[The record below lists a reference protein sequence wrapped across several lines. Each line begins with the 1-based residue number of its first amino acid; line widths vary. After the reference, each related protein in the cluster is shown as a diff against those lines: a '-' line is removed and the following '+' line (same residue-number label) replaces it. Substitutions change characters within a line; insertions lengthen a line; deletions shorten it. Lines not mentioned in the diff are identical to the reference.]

1 MPIYEYRCAACGRSF
16 ERLVHGQQAV
26 ACPACDSTDVT
37 RLLSLFGFKSGQGFV
52 ASASPGERRRLW
64 VRPGRV
70 RLPLTHGASGGR
82 ERAAR
87 GRRAP
92 FAFLVAGPTN

>member
-26 ACPACDSTDVT
+26 ACPACDSPDVT

-52 ASASPGERRRLW
+52 ASASRRAAA
-64 VRPGRV
+64 VAAAA
-70 RLPLTHGASGGR
+70 GAGAAATDARATVDGAG
-82 ERAAR
+82 RAAR
-87 GRRAP
+87 GRWAP
-92 FAFLVAGPTN
+92 FAFLAPGPS